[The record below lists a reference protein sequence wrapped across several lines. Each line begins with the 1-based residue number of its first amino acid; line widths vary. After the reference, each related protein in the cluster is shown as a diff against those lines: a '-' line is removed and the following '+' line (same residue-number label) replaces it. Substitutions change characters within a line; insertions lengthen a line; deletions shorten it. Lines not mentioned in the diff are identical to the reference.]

1 MVLGTEQVG
10 QIAEDDVQTMF
21 DTNVLGLISLTQI
34 FVNGELC
41 ATFLSISIRRSAIRK
56 FGEGNGSLL
65 MSKS

>member
-1 MVLGTEQVG
+1 MSCSLTYATRPPELTIPIAYSAGMVLGTEQVG

-41 ATFLSISIRRSAIRK
+41 L
-56 FGEGNGSLL
+56 
-65 MSKS
+65 

>member
-41 ATFLSISIRRSAIRK
+41 ASFLSIFSPMEARR
-56 FGEGNGSLL
+56 LL
-65 MSKS
+65 LLGDS